1 VIDRS
6 LSGPREYRRRTRRL
20 DAGIFIFTITTDLA
34 GDREDTTMA
43 EWPSQIAEFQRT
55 WVEQQQKMMSEWMD
69 SLKNASNDASPAS
82 WRKAADVMEKQVN
95 SALDSQKQS
104 LMAIAGNVEN
114 IEGVPD
120 AFTQTINQLEK
131 GIELWADVQRRLW
144 KVWFDMLRA
153 TSPVPQTPGEAMM
166 ENWQE
171 MVRKTMSIQE
181 QWLSNWSAPES
192 KSTGASRKKAST

>member
-1 VIDRS
+1 
-6 LSGPREYRRRTRRL
+6 
-20 DAGIFIFTITTDLA
+20 
-34 GDREDTTMA
+34 MA

-104 LMAIAGNVEN
+104 LMAIAENVEN

-166 ENWQE
+166 ENWQD

-181 QWLSNWSAPES
+181 QWLSNWSTPES
-192 KSTGASRKKAST
+192 KSSGASRKKASTSS